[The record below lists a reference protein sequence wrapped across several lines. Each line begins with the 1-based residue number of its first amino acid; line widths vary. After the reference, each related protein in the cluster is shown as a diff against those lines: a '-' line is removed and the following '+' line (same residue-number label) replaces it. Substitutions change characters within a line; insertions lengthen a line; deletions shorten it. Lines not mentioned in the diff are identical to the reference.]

1 MENKLTKFNKT
12 TSKSDKNYQFLQNSL
27 LIIDKFIEP
36 ILKPDRLLRG
46 KWVPSILNITPN
58 ELIFKKR

>member
-1 MENKLTKFNKT
+1 M
-12 TSKSDKNYQFLQNSL
+12 
-27 LIIDKFIEP
+27 IIDAKIDK